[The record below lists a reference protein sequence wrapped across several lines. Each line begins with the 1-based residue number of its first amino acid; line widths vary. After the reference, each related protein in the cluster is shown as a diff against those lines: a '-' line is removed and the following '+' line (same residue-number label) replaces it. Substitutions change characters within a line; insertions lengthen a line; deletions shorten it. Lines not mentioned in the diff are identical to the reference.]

1 MKSKNFKSTD
11 AKTLSF
17 FDKLSNEW
25 WDEEGSFKALHSY
38 NLIRL
43 NFIKNKIAK
52 SSLKNLEF

>member
-1 MKSKNFKSTD
+1 MKSKNFKSTNNE
-11 AKTLSF
+11 TLSF

-43 NFIKNKIAK
+43 N
-52 SSLKNLEF
+52 